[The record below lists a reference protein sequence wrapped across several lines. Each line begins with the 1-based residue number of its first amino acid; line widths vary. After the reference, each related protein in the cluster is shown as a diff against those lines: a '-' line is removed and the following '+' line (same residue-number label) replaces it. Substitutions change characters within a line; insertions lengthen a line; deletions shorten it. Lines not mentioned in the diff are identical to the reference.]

1 MKEHSTQAF
10 LMDLQARIT
19 QGIEALDEKSFL
31 VDHWRKPQGETL
43 QGEGITKILED
54 GTVFERA
61 GCGYSHVTGPSLPP
75 SATQHRPELAG
86 LPFEAMGVSLVFHPK
101 NPHAPTVHMN
111 VRSIQVKDRQGQ
123 VVSWYGGGLDLTP
136 IYGYEEDA
144 IHFHKICRDAVQP
157 FGTDLYPRFKTWCD
171 EYFYLKHRQEPRG
184 IGACFLMIFQSW
196 ARKRIRPC
204 GCL

>member
-1 MKEHSTQAF
+1 MVENLHTRIDIQSLKNYF
-10 LMDLQARIT
+10 WDLQDRIVAAM
-19 QGIEALDEKSFL
+19 GALDGKAFVADEW
-31 VDHWRKPQGETL
+31 HKPEDSKLKGYGRTCIMDQGD
-43 QGEGITKILED
+43 ILEK
-54 GTVFERA
+54 GGVGF
-61 GCGYSHVTGPSLPP
+61 SHVRGDQMPP
-75 SATQHRPELAG
+75 SASHHRPEVAG
-86 LPFEAMGVSLVFHPK
+86 RSFEAMGVSLVFHPK

-171 EYFYLKHRQEPRG
+171 EYSDRWRRRAG
-184 IGACFLMIFQSW
+184 T
-196 ARKRIRPC
+196 RP
-204 GCL
+204 GLENRPKPLVR